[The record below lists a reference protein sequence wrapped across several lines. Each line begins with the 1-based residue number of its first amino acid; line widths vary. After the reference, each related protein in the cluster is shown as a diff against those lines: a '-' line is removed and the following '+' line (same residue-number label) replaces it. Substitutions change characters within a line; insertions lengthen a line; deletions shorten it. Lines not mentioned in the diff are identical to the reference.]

1 MLISNTCKYAIRAV
15 VYLARHYKPDLRIG
29 LKQIATDLSIPLPF
43 LGKILQT
50 LTRHKLLI
58 STKGPHG
65 GFTLS
70 RLPSEITF
78 YEIVEIID
86 GTDVFLECPFG
97 LEACLMDKKK
107 QNVCPLHGK
116 SSPVRHQLYL
126 LFKNQS
132 IGDVLKGDS
141 DLLND
146 LTY

>member
-1 MLISNTCKYAIRAV
+1 MLISSTCKYAIRAV
-15 VYLARHYKPDLRIG
+15 VYLARHYEPDVRIG
-29 LKQIATDLSIPLPF
+29 LKQIASDLAIPLPF

-50 LTRHKLLI
+50 LTRHKILF

-70 RLPSEITF
+70 KHPREITF

-97 LEACLMDKKK
+97 LEACLTDRLK
-107 QNVCPLHGK
+107 QNVCPLHSK

-132 IGDVLKGDS
+132 IGDVLEADGDS
-141 DLLND
+141 ISQLN
-146 LTY
+146 Y